1 MYMSLPRR
9 LVLFAALALGASP
22 AAQAQD
28 SLHVVVVSTTDVHGR
43 VLSWD
48 YVTDREAPWGL
59 DRAATVVD
67 SLRKAYPGRVV
78 VVDAGDL
85 IQGEPFATYFA
96 AVRPADPNPVV
107 DALNAVGYD
116 AWTPGNHE
124 FNFGLEALARA
135 TASAG
140 FPVVSG
146 NIFALPRDTL
156 VYQSYAV
163 IRRGAVRIGITGFT
177 TPGVMRWDARNVAGR
192 ALVRPIL
199 SQAERVLRELEP
211 RVDLRLVL
219 IHSGMDGSASYD

>member
-96 AVRPADPNPVV
+96 AVRPADPNPMV

-116 AWTPGNHE
+116 AWTQ
-124 FNFGLEALARA
+124 
-135 TASAG
+135 
-140 FPVVSG
+140 
-146 NIFALPRDTL
+146 I
-156 VYQSYAV
+156 
-163 IRRGAVRIGITGFT
+163 
-177 TPGVMRWDARNVAGR
+177 GR
-192 ALVRPIL
+192 ASCR
-199 SQAERVLRELEP
+199 ERGEIAVVE
-211 RVDLRLVL
+211 
-219 IHSGMDGSASYD
+219 